1 MIELTGKDLTLEAV
15 EAVSRGGANAELS
28 AAARQQMR
36 ASRQTVLDL
45 VAAGEPVYGVN
56 TGFGD
61 LASQRIDPANI
72 RSLQER
78 LLLSH
83 AAGIGQRLPDDVV
96 RGMLLLRANTLARG
110 HSGVR
115 VQLVE
120 RLLTLLNRDLLP
132 LVPRKGSVGAS
143 GDLAPLA
150 HLALPLIGRGK
161 VFVNGQ
167 ETDSAV
173 ALEAAGL
180 EPLVL
185 EPKEGLA
192 LINGTQAMT
201 ASLALSALD
210 ARTLL
215 RLADLIG
222 ALSTD
227 AFRGTDSCFEAR
239 VHQLRPH
246 PGQIASA
253 ANLWELLQGSEIRDS
268 HRVDDLRVQDPYSFR
283 CMPQVHG
290 AARDVQTETV
300 RKLEIEMNAVTDNP
314 LVFPEDGEVFSAGNF
329 HGEPIAMA
337 ADFLAIA
344 LAEIGSIS
352 ERRIEKLTYPAFSNL
367 PPFLVEDA
375 GLNSGFMLAHVTAAA
390 LASENKGLA
399 HPASVDSIPTSADKE
414 DHVSMGQTAALKLR
428 RTVRNV
434 RRILGIEL
442 LAAAQAV
449 DFLRPLRSSTAL
461 EALHSRVRDVVPMW
475 REDHVMGDDLHA
487 IERLLIEEGAEL
499 VADIA

>member
-1 MIELTGKDLTLEAV
+1 MVELTGRDLTLQDVGAVARAGVRATLSPEALP
-15 EAVSRGGANAELS
+15 EMES
-28 AAARQQMR
+28 
-36 ASRQTVLDL
+36 SRQTVLDL
-45 VAAGEPVYGVN
+45 IAAGEAVYGVN

-61 LASQRIDPANI
+61 LSSERIDAAQT
-72 RSLQER
+72 RGLQER

-83 AAGIGQRLPDDVV
+83 AAGVGERLPDEIV
-96 RGMLLLRANTLARG
+96 RAMLLLRANTLACG

-120 RLLTLLNRDLLP
+120 RLLELLNHGLLP
-132 LVPRKGSVGAS
+132 VVPRKGSVGAS

-150 HLALPLIGRGK
+150 HLALPLIGRGR
-161 VFVNGQ
+161 VMMGGQ
-167 ETDSAV
+167 ERDAAD
-173 ALEAAGL
+173 ALKEAGI

-210 ARTLL
+210 SDVLL
-215 RLADLIG
+215 RLADLVG

-227 AFRGTDSCFEAR
+227 AFRGTDDCFEAR
-239 VHQLRPH
+239 VQQLRPY

-253 ANLWELLQGSEIRDS
+253 ANLWRLLQGSEIRES
-268 HRVDDLRVQDPYSFR
+268 HRQGDLRVQDPYSFR

-290 AARDVQTETV
+290 AARDVQIETV

-314 LVFPEDGEVFSAGNF
+314 LVFSGECEVVSAGNF

-337 ADFLAIA
+337 ADFMAIA

-375 GLNSGFMLAHVTAAA
+375 GLNSGFMMAHVTAAA

-414 DHVSMGQTAALKLR
+414 DHVSMGQTAVLKLR

-434 RRILGIEL
+434 RRILAIEL
-442 LAAAQAV
+442 LVASQAV
-449 DFLRPLRSSTAL
+449 DFLRPLRSSEAL
-461 EALHSRVRDVVPMW
+461 ESLHARVREVVPMW
-475 REDHVMGDDLHA
+475 REDHVMADDIRA
-487 IERLLIEEGAEL
+487 VERLLVEDGEDL
-499 VADIA
+499 VTGVE